1 MFLNTKMSEVV
12 RPAGWNNWGKVEKE
26 KTTRYAEFGSTGEG
40 ANPDQRMKW
49 AKALTAEEARE
60 FSVGN
65 VLRGNDNWN
74 PLVQW
79 KY

>member
-1 MFLNTKMSEVV
+1 MSEVV
-12 RPAGWNNWGKVEKE
+12 RPAGWNNWSKPERE

-40 ANPDQRMKW
+40 ANPEQRVKW

-60 FSVGN
+60 FSVGT

-74 PLVQW
+74 PFEQG